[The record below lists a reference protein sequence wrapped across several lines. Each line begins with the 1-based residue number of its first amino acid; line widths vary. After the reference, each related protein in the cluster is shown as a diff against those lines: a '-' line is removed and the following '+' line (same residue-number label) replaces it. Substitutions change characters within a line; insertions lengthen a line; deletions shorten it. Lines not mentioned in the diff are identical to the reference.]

1 MAMTNSY
8 KRRGPKPGSTAIPF
22 MITILVSLLVFG
34 GVAFYFY
41 NKLTEKTRNLQQMQ
55 SSTKLISDE
64 DINTI
69 LFILKPG
76 MEERKNAYMTMRFNP
91 VKKQI
96 MCIGLPD
103 NLQMN
108 FEGRTMTLS
117 ACYENHGPVSLKAA
131 VAETLQMPVDRY
143 IELDSQG
150 FQSLV
155 NILGNVNYVVGVK
168 DTGLKEST
176 TPVTLDNKQ
185 YETLLTTMKYA
196 NEQMRASV
204 IGDSVATLLNDC
216 IGDNDRKD
224 VDRSDNNDQKGTYS
238 NRVARNIDAYFNS
251 VINAVTTDITMMD
264 FEEHR
269 HAITYI
275 FEYGA
280 APAIGPT
287 LICTPGPDG
296 TSCIAD
302 ENCLRDLRITAD
314 LLDDEDDDKKDSA
327 KEAPAQEAESEQ
339 EAAPA
344 ESEPAAEE

>member
-1 MAMTNSY
+1 MTNSY

-34 GVAFYFY
+34 SVAFYFY

-55 SSTKLISDE
+55 SSSKLISDE

-76 MEERKNAYMTMRFNP
+76 TEDRKNAYMTLRFNP

-103 NLQMN
+103 NLQMTY
-108 FEGRTMTLS
+108 EGRNMTLS
-117 ACYENHGPVSLKAA
+117 ACYENHGPVSLKSA

-143 IELDSQG
+143 IELDSTG

-168 DTGLKEST
+168 DTGLKIST

-185 YETLLTTMKYA
+185 YETLLTTKNYG
-196 NEQMRASV
+196 NEMMRANV

-224 VDRSDNNDQKGTYS
+224 VDRSDNNDQKSTYN
-238 NRVARNIDAYFNS
+238 NRVARNIDAYFNA

-280 APAIGPT
+280 APAIGPM
-287 LICTPGPDG
+287 LICTPSPDG
-296 TSCIAD
+296 TAYIVDEKCI
-302 ENCLRDLRITAD
+302 LDLKIMAD
-314 LLDDEDDDKKDSA
+314 LLDDEDEDKASA
-327 KEAPAQEAESEQ
+327 KEAPAQEAAPTAEPEATPEST
-339 EAAPA
+339 PA
-344 ESEPAAEE
+344 EE